1 MTCLAIRVPAADGP
15 YADMWRPAF
24 DRYAAALSPQ
34 GFSVEPLDWRFAP
47 DTDADV
53 VTPLL
58 AWGYHLRTAE
68 WLAGLKTLAAEGLRM
83 NHVYARIFL
92 AAEGLPMINSAA
104 LLRWNTTKTYLNDL
118 EDADVP
124 VVPTI
129 FADRLTPTVIAEARE
144 LLGGGELVV
153 KPQVSGGSH
162 ETIRLTE
169 GAPLIGGPAGA
180 AMIQPFLPSVAGE
193 GEISL
198 LFFDGV
204 FSHAVGKVAQGGDF
218 RVQPQFGARIGPI
231 RPSDEALDVA
241 RSVFAALDQTP
252 AYCRVDLIRH
262 LDGSLRLM
270 ELEAIEP
277 DLFLQHAPDAAAT
290 FAAAF
295 RRALDEVE

>member
-1 MTCLAIRVPAADGP
+1 MTCLAILVPAADGP

-34 GFSVEPLDWRFAP
+34 GFSVEALDWRFAA

-68 WLAGLKTLAAEGLRM
+68 WLAALKT
-83 NHVYARIFL
+83 L

-153 KPQVSGGSH
+153 KPQVSGGAH
-162 ETIRLTE
+162 ETVRLAE
-169 GAPLIGGPAGA
+169 GAALVGGPTGA

-218 RVQPQFGARIGPI
+218 RVQPQFGSRIGPI
-231 RPSDEALDVA
+231 RPTDEALDVA
-241 RSVFAALDQTP
+241 RTVFAALDQTP
-252 AYCRVDLIRH
+252 AYCRIDLIRH

-277 DLFLQHAPDAAAT
+277 DLFLQHAPDAAAM

-295 RRALDEVE
+295 RRALDEVV